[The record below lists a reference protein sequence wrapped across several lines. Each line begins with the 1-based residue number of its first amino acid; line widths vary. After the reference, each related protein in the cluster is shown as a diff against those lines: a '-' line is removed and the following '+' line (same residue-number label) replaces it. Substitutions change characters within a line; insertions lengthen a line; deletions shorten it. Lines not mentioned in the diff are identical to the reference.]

1 MDVQTRLESSH
12 VLVLDGAIGTEVERL
27 GGEMDSTA
35 WCALAN
41 KTHPD
46 VVREVHKA
54 YLNAGAD
61 IIAANTFATCRHNLA
76 AIDLADE
83 AAALTR
89 RAVQLA
95 REAIDEVA
103 ADRDVIV
110 AGSMSNNVAWIPDTT
125 SPDPRF
131 LPNRRDEA
139 ANYREMAEALAQGGA
154 DVILLEMMLDTDRS
168 CMLAEAAKTAGLPLW
183 IGISAALTEDDQLV
197 GFTSHLVDPE
207 SWRDPSHPVREPLPL
222 EAIIDALRAFDP
234 QVMGIMHTTAKA
246 TGPALECLRSTWSGP
261 TLSYPEAGNQAYIE
275 PAAFAKYCRQW
286 AEEGVQIIGGCC
298 GTTVDHIRAM
308 VDALPERGM

>member
-1 MDVQTRLESSH
+1 MDVQARLDSSD
-12 VLVLDGAIGTEVERL
+12 VLVLDGAIGTEVARL

-46 VVREVHKA
+46 VVREVHKS

-61 IIAANTFATCRHNLA
+61 IITANTFATCRHNLA

-83 AAALTR
+83 AAAITA
-89 RAVQLA
+89 RAVELA
-95 REAIDEVA
+95 REAVDEVA

-110 AGSMSNNVAWIPDTT
+110 AGSMSNNVAWIPGTT
-125 SPDPRF
+125 SPDPRY
-131 LPNRRDEA
+131 LPSRKDEA
-139 ANYREMAEALAQGGA
+139 ANYREMAEALAEGGA
-154 DVILLEMMLDTDRS
+154 DAILLEMMLDTDQS
-168 CMLAEAAKTAGLPLW
+168 CMLAEAAKTTGLPLW
-183 IGISAALTEDDQLV
+183 IGISAALTESDQLV

-207 SWRDPSHPVREPLPL
+207 IWRDPSHPVQEHIPL
-222 EAIIDALRAFDP
+222 EAIIDELRTYDP

-246 TGPALECLRSTWSGP
+246 MGPGLECLRNTWSGP
-261 TLSYPEAGNQAYIE
+261 TLSYPETANEAYLE
-275 PAAFAKYCRQW
+275 PEAFAQHCRQW
-286 AEEGVQIIGGCC
+286 VEGGVQIIGGCC

-308 VDALPERGM
+308 VDVLPRRGT